1 MSFIFSGF
9 VVVFYIFLGSTPTV
23 TSASETGR
31 YSLPKGVNGGVGCLV
46 CTTVVAVT
54 EQLSVVHNETFVEA
68 YARLCDVL
76 PNLYR
81 NACIA
86 LGNFYIPQII
96 DLITEEV
103 DPDVI
108 CHSIYLCYEDKGQP
122 YCRAFPPKGDF
133 REKVSRSRKR
143 VSAKLFDENENPFDS
158 KGPAAFDPCTLA
170 GVRDLCKLFH
180 RVFTN
185 DLPLFDL
192 DNDTYSALV
201 ESWRGSSWRG
211 RDCDDVNASHHPG
224 AKPVDGDVIIDSNC
238 NGIHGRDPLTG
249 KPFEDLFCKGK
260 KQAIMQG
267 GGRDTFSNFCWG
279 CVSRLSNPIPYM
291 YFTPKIIRS
300 FTDTFFQTC
309 PLKFTHIFR
318 RGF

>member
-133 REKVSRSRKR
+133 REKVSRSRKECLR
-143 VSAKLFDENENPFDS
+143 NYSTKTKILLTRKARQLLIHVLLQVSEISVNF
-158 KGPAAFDPCTLA
+158 
-170 GVRDLCKLFH
+170 
-180 RVFTN
+180 FTGF
-185 DLPLFDL
+185 LPT
-192 DNDTYSALV
+192 TYHFSTWITILTAHLLNHG
-201 ESWRGSSWRG
+201 E
-211 RDCDDVNASHHPG
+211 DHPG
-224 AKPVDGDVIIDSNC
+224 GVGIVMMLMLRII
-238 NGIHGRDPLTG
+238 
-249 KPFEDLFCKGK
+249 
-260 KQAIMQG
+260 QAPSQ
-267 GGRDTFSNFCWG
+267 
-279 CVSRLSNPIPYM
+279 
-291 YFTPKIIRS
+291 
-300 FTDTFFQTC
+300 
-309 PLKFTHIFR
+309 
-318 RGF
+318 